1 MPAAH
6 VNVVILL
13 GVEAAATDCAVALH
27 PLELLAVHL
36 LQRLLVVNGGSVE
49 VERRYAVKCLGTI

>member
-13 GVEAAATDCAVALH
+13 GVETAAADRAVALH

-36 LQRLLVVNGGSVE
+36 LQRLLVVDGGGVE
-49 VERRYAVKCLGTI
+49 VECRYAVECLGTI